1 MNARMS
7 EEEWRDAKIG
17 ELTIKNAEFTK
28 ALIAKGDAK
37 TIHDVGNAVGD
48 YLAFAQDDLNK
59 LVTGEITFEQVR
71 DKVIN
76 DDAEVA
82 AISQVEKME
91 KDREEEAR
99 WARIERMAL
108 DREIGVQLWP
118 H

>member
-7 EEEWRDAKIG
+7 HEEWREAKIS
-17 ELTIKNAEFTK
+17 ELLQKNADHTK
-28 ALIAKGDAK
+28 ALIAAGDAK
-37 TIHDVGNAVGD
+37 TIHDVGNDVTD

-59 LVTGEITFEQVR
+59 LVTGELTFEQVR

-76 DDAEVA
+76 DDAEVQ

-99 WARIERMAL
+99 WARIERMAWN
-108 DREIGVQLWP
+108 REIGYLI
-118 H
+118 

>member
-7 EEEWRDAKIG
+7 EEEAREAKIG
-17 ELTIKNAEFTK
+17 ELLEKHAAYTK
-28 ALIAKGDAK
+28 ALIAAGDAK
-37 TIHDVGNAVGD
+37 TIHEVGNAVGD

-71 DKVIN
+71 DKVIE
-76 DDAEVA
+76 DDAEVQ
-82 AISQVEKME
+82 AIAQVEKME

-99 WARIERMAL
+99 WARIERMAFN
-108 DREIGVQLWP
+108 REIGVQLWP